1 MVEYNKL
8 LYEIAVRFAANYLC
22 QAKRAQTAH
31 IKERS
36 QMLECSEFIALHKPS
51 EQLSSVSGW
60 ASKRLPC
67 DLYGYEYNNSQC
79 WKSANIYN
87 ILLQIK
93 RAEHV
98 KLYTYNS
105 SPGNIAGGR
114 EEGLGYNRYIS
125 TLSDVPLAFLLIY
138 GLLRSR
144 RRRRRRASARKFF
157 WRFSATS
164 HSLTHL
170 LTHSL
175 TRAVALS
182 FVLFSA
188 VVTKASNFVANF
200 KQIFRFALPLFVL
213 SLSLSMLLF
222 RLLCAKS
229 AF

>member
-1 MVEYNKL
+1 
-8 LYEIAVRFAANYLC
+8 
-22 QAKRAQTAH
+22 
-31 IKERS
+31 
-36 QMLECSEFIALHKPS
+36 MLECSEFIALHKPS

-60 ASKRLPC
+60 SQQAFTLWFVWIRVQQQPVLKVSKYIQHFITNKARRACEIVHLQQFTR
-67 DLYGYEYNNSQC
+67 EYRRR
-79 WKSANIYN
+79 
-87 ILLQIK
+87 
-93 RAEHV
+93 RA
-98 KLYTYNS
+98 
-105 SPGNIAGGR
+105 
-114 EEGLGYNRYIS
+114 GLGYNRYIS

-144 RRRRRRASARKFF
+144 RRRRRASARKFF

-175 TRAVALS
+175 AHAVALS

-213 SLSLSMLLF
+213 SLPLSMLLF

>member
-1 MVEYNKL
+1 
-8 LYEIAVRFAANYLC
+8 
-22 QAKRAQTAH
+22 
-31 IKERS
+31 
-36 QMLECSEFIALHKPS
+36 MLECSEFIALHKPS

-60 ASKRLPC
+60 SQQAFTLWFVWIRVQQQPVLKVSKYIQHFITNKARRACEIVHLQQFTR
-67 DLYGYEYNNSQC
+67 EYRRR
-79 WKSANIYN
+79 
-87 ILLQIK
+87 
-93 RAEHV
+93 RA
-98 KLYTYNS
+98 
-105 SPGNIAGGR
+105 
-114 EEGLGYNRYIS
+114 GLGYNRYIS
-125 TLSDVPLAFLLIY
+125 TPSDVPLAFLLIY

-175 TRAVALS
+175 AHAVALS

-200 KQIFRFALPLFVL
+200 KQIFRFAL
-213 SLSLSMLLF
+213 SLSLCSHSLFMLLF

>member
-1 MVEYNKL
+1 MWNCTLTIVHQG
-8 LYEIAVRFAANYLC
+8 IS
-22 QAKRAQTAH
+22 
-31 IKERS
+31 ER
-36 QMLECSEFIALHKPS
+36 
-51 EQLSSVSGW
+51 GW
-60 ASKRLPC
+60 
-67 DLYGYEYNNSQC
+67 
-79 WKSANIYN
+79 
-87 ILLQIK
+87 
-93 RAEHV
+93 
-98 KLYTYNS
+98 
-105 SPGNIAGGR
+105 
-114 EEGLGYNRYIS
+114 GLGYNRYIS

-213 SLSLSMLLF
+213 SLSASLCYCSVSYVRKVRFNLLKFLLF
-222 RLLCAKS
+222 NFIKS
-229 AF
+229 TGQNKSECRKKS

>member
-60 ASKRLPC
+60 SQQAFTLWFVWIRVQQQPVLKVSKYIQHFITNKARRACEIVHLQQFTR
-67 DLYGYEYNNSQC
+67 EYL
-79 WKSANIYN
+79 K
-87 ILLQIK
+87 
-93 RAEHV
+93 
-98 KLYTYNS
+98 
-105 SPGNIAGGR
+105 GG
-114 EEGLGYNRYIS
+114 GLVYNRYIS

-213 SLSLSMLLF
+213 SLSLSMLLC

>member
-22 QAKRAQTAH
+22 QAKTAH

-36 QMLECSEFIALHKPS
+36 QMLECYEFIALHKPS

-60 ASKRLPC
+60 RQQAFTLWFVWIRVQQQPVLKVSKYIQHFITNKPRRASEIVHLQQFTR
-67 DLYGYEYNNSQC
+67 EYRS
-79 WKSANIYN
+79 
-87 ILLQIK
+87 
-93 RAEHV
+93 
-98 KLYTYNS
+98 
-105 SPGNIAGGR
+105 GGG
-114 EEGLGYNRYIS
+114 GLGYNRYIS
-125 TLSDVPLAFLLIY
+125 TLSDVSLAFLLIY

-182 FVLFSA
+182 SVLFSA

-213 SLSLSMLLF
+213 SHSLSMLLF